1 MYEHLSSHLS
11 CMSCGCKNFSPRLRP
26 PSHIRCPS
34 WVFSLRNPYGSFC
47 GESLPPPQAFWK
59 SSTSVCVLNFLLEA
73 PSIFPFQNTLTPD
86 AASFHLYRGRPW
98 KLRAR
103 LRPHLRQC
111 RIFNS
116 LDAYSTSLI
125 FRATTIVSFREVYE
139 ILHCLWCIP
148 HFLTSSRRF
157 RYTFSPHKSI

>member
-1 MYEHLSSHLS
+1 MDAKISLLAFGLPATFGVHHE
-11 CMSCGCKNFSPRLRP
+11 FSPYETLMVHFAGNL
-26 PSHIRCPS
+26 S
-34 WVFSLRNPYGSFC
+34 
-47 GESLPPPQAFWK
+47 PPQAFWK